1 MPLPPGRP
9 VTAVRTSISH
19 PIQISWV
26 FPKHVLS
33 APPPDPL
40 AVHVIPSATYQF
52 TNIGATAP
60 RSLVDLLDQLADTD
74 TLGPSPQVVLPPVHG
89 NLAIAS
95 CPGKQ
100 DVGLTRDLEVDMTR
114 MAMMGIRA
122 LVCCLYDD
130 ELDHLGVPWS
140 KYSAMA
146 RKLNLD
152 VIRTPMVDGCA
163 PAHGR
168 DLEPAL
174 ESMHQHL
181 TSGNHVLVHCR
192 AGIGRASL
200 VTCAYLMRYGW
211 SANDDRA
218 IQTVRRRRSPRAV
231 ETDVQEEFLL
241 EYYIYMRDRAA
252 RIAAAAPTPVV
263 VAPPASDM
271 VSNCSLASSSL
282 DSATVVA
289 AVSPTVLTG
298 AKRAL
303 GDLFTAP
310 MMADPLKPVHVGM
323 PVEAAPVV
331 VAPALPAPWLAVGR
345 NGMMAIP
352 RRVSAPA
359 VSESMMPAGTVRMS
373 SGAAAPVIGSTKV
386 IVSRMSV
393 DACPAPSP
401 PSPTPVAAPVMGR
414 RRSLLDP
421 GAMGFLAVG
430 MGGAQAMAESQA
442 MVESRSLTRATKA
455 SMM

>member
-1 MPLPPGRP
+1 MATPLTPGRP
-9 VTAVRTSISH
+9 VTAVRTSVTH
-19 PIQISWV
+19 PIQVSWV

-40 AVHVIPSATYQF
+40 ALHAILAAAHPF
-52 TNIGATAP
+52 TKIGTTAP
-60 RSLVDLLDQLADTD
+60 RSLVDLLDQVDTD
-74 TLGPSPQVVLPPVHG
+74 VLGSSPQVVLPPVHG

-100 DVGLTRDLEVDMTR
+100 DVGLARDLEVDMTR

-140 KYSAMA
+140 RYSAMA
-146 RKLNLD
+146 SKLNLD

-174 ESMHQHL
+174 EAMHQHL

-200 VTCAYLMRYGW
+200 ITCAYLMRYGW

-252 RIAAAAPTPVV
+252 RAAAAAPAPVV
-263 VAPPASDM
+263 IAPPASDM
-271 VSNCSLASSSL
+271 TSNCSLASSSL

-289 AVSPTVLTG
+289 AVPPSVLTG
-298 AKRAL
+298 TKKAP

-310 MMADPLKPVHVGM
+310 VIADPLKPVHVG
-323 PVEAAPVV
+323 VVGLSAEAASVI
-331 VAPALPAPWLAVGR
+331 VAPALPTPWLAVR
-345 NGMMAIP
+345 LNGTMAIP
-352 RRVSAPA
+352 RRASAA
-359 VSESMMPAGTVRMS
+359 TASELMMPGGGVGGTRV
-373 SGAAAPVIGSTKV
+373 AVAAPVMGSGK
-386 IVSRMSV
+386 RMSV
-393 DACPAPSP
+393 DASVPGPSS
-401 PSPTPVAAPVMGR
+401 PSPTPVVAAPVMGR
-414 RRSLLDP
+414 RPSLLDP

-430 MGGAQAMAESQA
+430 MGAGVQAMA
-442 MVESRSLTRATKA
+442 SRSLPRATR
-455 SMM
+455 STMM

>member
-1 MPLPPGRP
+1 MATPLIPGRP
-9 VTAVRTSISH
+9 ITVARTSLTH
-19 PIQISWV
+19 PIQVSWV

-40 AVHVIPSATYQF
+40 AAVHAIPAAAHPF
-52 TNIGATAP
+52 TNIGVTAP
-60 RSLVDLLDQLADTD
+60 RSLVDLLDQLADMD
-74 TLGPSPQVVLPPVHG
+74 VLGSSPQVVLPPVHG

-100 DVGLTRDLEVDMTR
+100 DVGLARDLEVDMTR

-140 KYSAMA
+140 RYSAMA
-146 RKLNLD
+146 SKLDLD

-174 ESMHQHL
+174 ERMHQHL

-200 VTCAYLMRYGW
+200 ITCAYLMRYGW

-231 ETDVQEEFLL
+231 ETDAQEEFLL

-252 RIAAAAPTPVV
+252 RAAAAAPTPVV

-271 VSNCSLASSSL
+271 ASNCSLASSSL
-282 DSATVVA
+282 GSATVVA
-289 AVSPTVLTG
+289 AVPPSVFTG

-310 MMADPLKPVHVGM
+310 VMADPLKPVHVRM
-323 PVEAAPVV
+323 SVEAASVV
-331 VAPALPAPWLAVGR
+331 VTPALPAPWLAVGR
-345 NGMMAIP
+345 NGRMAIP
-352 RRVSAPA
+352 RRSSAA
-359 VSESMMPAGTVRMS
+359 TASELMMPRGAGRMRA
-373 SGAAAPVIGSTKV
+373 AAAPVMGSAK
-386 IVSRMSV
+386 RMSV
-393 DACPAPSP
+393 DVPVPGPSP
-401 PSPTPVAAPVMGR
+401 PTPTPVVVAAPVMDR
-414 RRSLLDP
+414 RPSLLDP

-430 MGGAQAMAESQA
+430 TGAGVGMAG
-442 MVESRSLTRATKA
+442 SRSLPRPTK
-455 SMM
+455 STMM